1 MTMPQDANPGGPRGK
16 RIRIQT
22 GKTQKVTGVAKVPPP
37 KKKGGIIRAIIGK
50 ITK

>member
-1 MTMPQDANPGGPRGK
+1 MPEDANPGGPGGK

-22 GKTQKVTGVAKVPPP
+22 GKSYKVTGQAKVPPP

-50 ITK
+50 LTK